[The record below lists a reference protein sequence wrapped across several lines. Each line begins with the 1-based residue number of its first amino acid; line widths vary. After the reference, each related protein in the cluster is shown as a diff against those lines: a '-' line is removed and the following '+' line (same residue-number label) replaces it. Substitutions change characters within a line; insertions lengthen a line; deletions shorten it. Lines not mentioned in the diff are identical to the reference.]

1 MKCKYLCSSTDR
13 CLFLSV
19 FKEVIFF
26 VPTLQLAMCRPFGHT
41 QVPLR
46 IIPGMV
52 TLLINDPIRAL
63 LYRHVIIMMQGDQT
77 MTEIALHST
86 TRAATKEI
94 DHSTTRVVTKA
105 TDQPIL
111 RPPLG
116 DLGQVNP
123 STLAVT
129 TNTRHVTNG
138 ISSPID
144 SKDHPRE

>member
-1 MKCKYLCSSTDR
+1 
-13 CLFLSV
+13 
-19 FKEVIFF
+19 
-26 VPTLQLAMCRPFGHT
+26 MCRPFGHT

-52 TLLINDPIRAL
+52 TLLIIDPIRAL
-63 LYRHVIIMMQGDQT
+63 LYRHVIIMMRGDQT
-77 MTEIALHST
+77 MTEVALHST
-86 TRAATKEI
+86 TREVTKET

-105 TDQPIL
+105 ADLVPGLIL

-129 TNTRHVTNG
+129 INTRHVTNG